1 MENNEIRSIITALG
15 TGIRDDFDIS
25 QLNYNKV
32 VILSDADQD
41 GAHIRAILL
50 TFFYRYMKDLI
61 TEGHVYIG
69 TPPLYK
75 ITKGDKFE
83 YIYDDNELAKT
94 IPLYGKGYTLQRY
107 KGLGEM
113 NPEQLWETTMD
124 PAKRHLIQVTV
135 EDAVYASDIISVLMG
150 DKVDPRREYIQKY
163 ANFNRTDDFK
173 NIEDTIV
180 GAKKKWAEEKKLRM
194 RLLKK

>member
-1 MENNEIRSIITALG
+1 
-15 TGIRDDFDIS
+15 
-25 QLNYNKV
+25 
-32 VILSDADQD
+32 
-41 GAHIRAILL
+41 
-50 TFFYRYMKDLI
+50 MKDLI

-94 IPLYGKGYTLQRY
+94 IPLYGKGYSLQRY

-150 DKVDPRREYIQKY
+150 DKVDPRREYIQKH
-163 ANFNRTDDFK
+163 ANFNRNDNFK

-180 GAKKKWAEEKKLRM
+180 GANKK
-194 RLLKK
+194 